1 MVYLYGEGANG
12 LGAGYRI
19 SSGRFRGCVN
29 ARKALFQ
36 RIKGLVLVTDSR
48 ITAALGALLLA
59 VAASPV
65 AIGAEAVTAHSGNA
79 TGWNLLDTYCTEC
92 HNTEDWAGGV
102 AFDAMTE
109 QEIPDNIAVM
119 EKVVRKLRSQQM
131 PPGGHKMPDKP
142 TRAAFISWMEGR
154 LDTVGATHADPGS
167 VGLHRLNR
175 KEYANA
181 VRDLLGIDIDP
192 AALLPRDEPRD
203 GLDNI
208 AAALQVTP
216 SFLDQYISAAR
227 TVVVQA
233 MGNKDAL
240 PAGTT
245 YRQTRPSTQMFHQD
259 GLPIGTRGGIA
270 VDHNFPADAEYVLN
284 IANMAQAL
292 WVYNMEFENQ
302 LVVTLDG
309 KLIYETSIG
318 GEDDMKAIDQKQD
331 PAVEAINKRLKNIR
345 FTAKAGVHRF
355 VVAFRHRSFAESD
368 DRLQMYTPGG
378 GQDRVLR
385 VTSFDIRGPFN
396 ATGVSQTPARQQ
408 IFSSCYPKSAVE
420 EPACAREVISSMAR
434 RAFRRPVTEEDMR
447 GLMHFYEAG
456 RKQSDFDSG
465 IRHALTAVLAN
476 PNFLF
481 RTDAPSKELP
491 PGTIYQIDDFALA
504 SRLSFFLWS
513 SLPDDQLLELAAS
526 GKLHDPAELKRQVQR
541 MLADPRSITLSENF
555 GAQWLQLGK
564 LPEITPDLAIF
575 PYASGSA
582 DLRGDFVEE
591 LKLFMDDIIRGNGS
605 ALELLSSPYTYVNE
619 RLALHYDINSVRG
632 DQFRKVK
639 LADST
644 RWGLLGK
651 GGVLM
656 SSAYPNRTSPVLRGA
671 YVLERIMGSPPP
683 TPPPAVPTLADNQP
697 GKKATTVRERL
708 EDHRKKP
715 QCFSCH
721 AAIDPI
727 GFVLEGFDA
736 TGKARRIDRFARTE
750 IDMLGK
756 LPDGTVV
763 RNPNELRDALLADPV
778 PFVQNLTERLIA
790 YSLGRVIEA
799 HDMPFVRAI
808 VRDSAQDNYRFQTL
822 ITNIVL
828 SDEFVKAMVAEPP
841 VTPTPQTTAAVTR

>member
-1 MVYLYGEGANG
+1 VKD
-12 LGAGYRI
+12 
-19 SSGRFRGCVN
+19 F
-29 ARKALFQ
+29 
-36 RIKGLVLVTDSR
+36 R
-48 ITAALGALLLA
+48 ITSALGALF
-59 VAASPV
+59 
-65 AIGAEAVTAHSGNA
+65 IA
-79 TGWNLLDTYCTEC
+79 TGLTAAAGAAETVPAHAGSTAGWGMFETYCNEC

-102 AFDAMTE
+102 AFDAFSET
-109 QEIPDNIAVM
+109 DIAGNTAVL

-131 PPGGHKMPDKP
+131 PPGGHKVPDKAE
-142 TRAAFISWMEGR
+142 RASFISWMEGR
-154 LDTVGATHADPGS
+154 LDEVGAQHSDPGR

-181 VRDLLGIDIDP
+181 VRDLLGVEVD
-192 AALLPRDEPRD
+192 AASLLPRDEPRD
-203 GLDNI
+203 GFDNM
-208 AAALQVTP
+208 AAALTVTP
-216 SFLDQYISAAR
+216 AFIDQYVSAAR

-245 YRQTRPSTQMFHQD
+245 YRASAPSSQLFHED
-259 GLPIGTRGGIA
+259 GLPLGTRGGIA
-270 VDHNFPADAEYVLN
+270 VNHNFPADGEYVLN

-309 KLIYETSIG
+309 KLVFETKIG

-345 FTAKAGVHRF
+345 FNATAGVHHF
-355 VVAFRHRSFAESD
+355 VVAFRHRSFAESE

-385 VTSFDIRGPFN
+385 ITSFEIRGPFN
-396 ATGVSQTPARQQ
+396 ATGVSQTPARQH
-408 IFSSCYPKSAVE
+408 IFASCYPKGAAE
-420 EPACAREVISSMAR
+420 EAPCARKVISSIAR
-434 RAFRRPVTEEDMR
+434 RAFRRPVTDEDMK

-456 RKQSDFDSG
+456 RAASGFDAG
-465 IRHALTAVLAN
+465 IRQALTAVLAN

-481 RTDAPSKELP
+481 RDDAPPGDLP
-491 PGTIYQIDDFALA
+491 PGTIYRIDDLSLA

-513 SLPDDQLLELAAS
+513 SLPDDALLEVAVA
-526 GKLHDPAELKRQVQR
+526 GKLQDPAELQRQVAR
-541 MLADPRSITLSENF
+541 MLADPRSIALSRNF
-555 GAQWLQLGK
+555 GAQWLNLTK
-564 LPEITPDLAIF
+564 LPEINPDPATF

-582 DLRGDFVEE
+582 DLRDDFVQEIA
-591 LKLFMDDIIRGNGS
+591 LFMDDIVRHDGS
-605 ALELLSSPYTYVNE
+605 VMDLLSSPWTFVNE
-619 RLALHYDINSVRG
+619 RIALHYDINSVRG
-632 DQFRKVK
+632 DQFRKIK
-639 LADST
+639 LEDSR

-656 SSAYPNRTSPVLRGA
+656 ASSYPNRTSPVLRGA
-671 YVLERIMGSPPP
+671 YVLERILGSPPP
-683 TPPPAVPTLADNQP
+683 IPPPAVPALAENQA

-708 EDHRKKP
+708 EQHRQKP

-736 TGKARRIDRFARTE
+736 TGKERRIDRFARTE
-750 IDMLGK
+750 IDSLGK

-763 RNPNELRDALLADPV
+763 RNPDELRAALLADPV

-799 HDMPFVRAI
+799 NDMPVVRSI
-808 VRDSAQDNYRFQTL
+808 VRKSAADGYKFSSLVTL
-822 ITNIVL
+822 IVM
-828 SDEFVKAMVAEPP
+828 SDEFTKARLPEAKDAPAIAQATVSK
-841 VTPTPQTTAAVTR
+841 